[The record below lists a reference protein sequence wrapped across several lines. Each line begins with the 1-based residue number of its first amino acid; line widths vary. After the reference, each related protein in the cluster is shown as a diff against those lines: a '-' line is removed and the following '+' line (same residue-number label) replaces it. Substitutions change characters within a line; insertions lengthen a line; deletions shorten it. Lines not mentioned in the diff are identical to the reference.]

1 MMFML
6 HSVHYLLFKKCG
18 GRVLGF
24 NVGLVIKEVWV
35 VASRI

>member
-1 MMFML
+1 MMFMP

-35 VASRI
+35 VASGI